1 MGFGLFSVKALRGMN
16 WQLYVPHFAQIVC
29 TMTFRTRKF
38 ALTHAITIVMQTFCR
53 LLHEFHNLRGQD
65 DVWGTQAAA
74 FPIFPQP
81 GLSQVVQF
89 MLSRI
94 QADSVPLALSSNH

>member
-1 MGFGLFSVKALRGMN
+1 
-16 WQLYVPHFAQIVC
+16 
-29 TMTFRTRKF
+29 MTFRTRKF
-38 ALTHAITIVMQTFCR
+38 ALTHVITIVMQTFCR

-94 QADSVPLALSSNH
+94 QADSVPLVLSSNH